1 MSSRE
6 KIRLPLR
13 KLFTKEREAQSLC
26 SSSEADEMDGI
37 LPSTYCVW
45 RPKAPAEKSSSPK
58 NFFADIFG
66 LWILRMDAGGL
77 GSEVAFALREIV
89 VSSVL
94 EAMVA
99 EALSATVRSASYSY
113 VMNICIINL
122 GLELLSLCF
131 STDWVVKSR
140 QAWNFAL
147 VCCFWV

>member
-58 NFFADIFG
+58 NCKKRNSTG
-66 LWILRMDAGGL
+66 WSKRWKLRDL
-77 GSEVAFALREIV
+77 IHRNNSEGN
-89 VSSVL
+89 
-94 EAMVA
+94 
-99 EALSATVRSASYSY
+99 SYST
-113 VMNICIINL
+113 IIHTHKKKAL
-122 GLELLSLCF
+122 IFQSPP
-131 STDWVVKSR
+131 
-140 QAWNFAL
+140 NFTSS
-147 VCCFWV
+147 

>member
-58 NFFADIFG
+58 NCKKRNSTG
-66 LWILRMDAGGL
+66 WSKRWKLRDL
-77 GSEVAFALREIV
+77 IHRNNSEGN
-89 VSSVL
+89 
-94 EAMVA
+94 
-99 EALSATVRSASYSY
+99 SYST
-113 VMNICIINL
+113 IIH
-122 GLELLSLCF
+122 
-131 STDWVVKSR
+131 THKKKH
-140 QAWNFAL
+140 
-147 VCCFWV
+147 